1 MIDTKTQELIKKI
14 IFRYLDPKINHIFIF
29 GSRADNTV
37 RRFSDIDIGIE
48 GKNKTSSTVL
58 SMIKADLDDSDIP
71 YTVDVVDFLTA
82 SINFKNIA
90 KKNIISLN

>member
-1 MIDTKTQELIKKI
+1 MLDTKTQEMIKKI
-14 IFRYLDPKINHIFIF
+14 IFRYLDPKKNNVFIF
-29 GSRADNTV
+29 GSRADNTA

-48 GKNKTSSTVL
+48 GKDRTSSTIL
-58 SMIKADLDDSDIP
+58 SMIKADFDDSDIP
-71 YTVDVVDFLTA
+71 YTVDVVDFLTT

>member
-29 GSRADNTV
+29 GSRADNTA

-48 GKNKTSSTVL
+48 GKNKTSSIVL